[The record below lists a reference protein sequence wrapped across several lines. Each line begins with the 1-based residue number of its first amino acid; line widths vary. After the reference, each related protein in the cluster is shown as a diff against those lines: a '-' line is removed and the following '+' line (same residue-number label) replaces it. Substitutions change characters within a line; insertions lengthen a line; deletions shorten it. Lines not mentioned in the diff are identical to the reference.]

1 MSVDL
6 EFLIQKEG
14 DFEWLPLESLTVE
27 ILVGRYQLIAQAS
40 EANTPI
46 EVHIRHQYVQE
57 GIWQEQVHQQLLH
70 TDSQGRIEVLP
81 PTFLHH
87 GRWII
92 SCTPTDPDHL
102 AATTDCHCVQLHVL
116 EQENDFDQA
125 WELLDI
131 PLPAVDSYPDLD
143 LRAAELLSPLQALD
157 IKSKTDWNNL
167 NLTPSE
173 EVILRSIWENG
184 LEVTSPSPLDRLDL
198 DLTELEP
205 TSLLDS
211 TEPEPTSL
219 LNSTGLELAN
229 LLDLTESEPTSLLNS
244 TELELANLLD
254 STELELASFTSPTEP
269 TPVLPT
275 LPIIPKD
282 LPPLRLQISPG
293 LILPPELYSPS
304 SMGEAVPPPQ
314 LPVFP
319 HLDHWQTL
327 SYKELAIALG
337 RLYWSKLDTYGQTID
352 LDFMALDLQ
361 SRFLQ
366 TLNGLAFQTADACD
380 LTSDLS
386 IDSLP
391 RPSAVSDLESAFPV
405 SVTTIGSVSTMGES

>member
-1 MSVDL
+1 MTVDL

-14 DFEWLPLESLTVE
+14 DFEWLPLESVTVE
-27 ILVGRYQLIAQAS
+27 ILVGRYQCIAQAS

-57 GIWQEQVHQQLLH
+57 GIWQEEVHQQLLR

-81 PTFLHH
+81 PTFLQH

-92 SCTPTDPDHL
+92 SCTPTDSGHL
-102 AATTDCHCVQLHVL
+102 AATENCHCVQLHVL
-116 EQENDFDQA
+116 EQENDIDQA

-131 PLPAVDSYPDLD
+131 PLPSVDTYPDLD

-157 IKSKTDWNNL
+157 IKSKTAWNNL

-173 EVILRSIWENG
+173 EIILSSVWEKE
-184 LEVTSPSPLDRLDL
+184 LEATSPSPLDSLDL
-198 DLTELEP
+198 DLTGLEPTNLLDELASLLDFTELEP
-205 TSLLDS
+205 ASLLDF
-211 TEPEPTSL
+211 TKLEPTH
-219 LNSTGLELAN
+219 
-229 LLDLTESEPTSLLNS
+229 
-244 TELELANLLD
+244 LLD
-254 STELELASFTSPTEP
+254 STELEPVSLTPPTEP
-269 TPVLPT
+269 IPVLPT

-282 LPPLRLQISPG
+282 VPPLRLQISPG
-293 LILPPELYSPS
+293 LILPPELYSPNPI
-304 SMGEAVPPPQ
+304 GAAVSPPQ

-337 RLYWSKLDTYGQTID
+337 RLYWSKLDAYGQTID

-366 TLNGLAFQTADACD
+366 TLNGLAFQNAYACD
-380 LTSDLS
+380 LNPDLS
-386 IDSLP
+386 IDPLSTPLG
-391 RPSAVSDLESAFPV
+391 VSDLESALPV
-405 SVTTIGSVSTMGES
+405 SITAIVPASTAGES